1 MKKLFIVFLA
11 LILFIMHHGA
21 ASQDSNGLDQLVGLL
36 VESSDSQFQLDLLK
50 GISEALKGRR
60 DVKEPKGWREVAKSL
75 SESSLDEVREI
86 SILLSLKFGSQV
98 ALDDMRNL
106 LIDTSLSSVKRKRA
120 LLALVE
126 IKDMKLPALLIDLLN
141 DEILQQPAVLALA
154 AFDKP
159 EISTAILSHLS
170 KLKPKVQHDA
180 LSTMASR
187 LTYATELMAAIDNQ
201 SVDAELLS
209 ADVVR
214 QLRAHNDPKINRQLD
229 RFWGISR
236 SSSVTKLDEI
246 KKYKRIVEMGNSDL
260 SNLSKGRVLFNR
272 VCASCHKLYG
282 EGGEIGP
289 DLTGSD
295 RKNLHY
301 ILSNVIDPNA
311 EIPNDYRTAII
322 RMKDNRVLIGVV
334 RSREPKRITVV
345 TPSEVIFLPK
355 RDVAKIDA
363 QNYSI
368 MPEGLIRVFKD
379 QELRDLISYL
389 GGDGQVPLP

>member
-1 MKKLFIVFLA
+1 MKKLFMVFLA
-11 LILFIMHHGA
+11 LVLFMHHGA

-36 VESSDSQFQLDLLK
+36 IESSDSQFQLDLLK

-141 DEILQQPAVLALA
+141 DQILQQPAVLALA

-214 QLRAHNDPKINRQLD
+214 QLRAHNDPKINRQLE

-236 SSSVTKLDEI
+236 SSSVAKLDEI
-246 KKYKRIVEMGNSDL
+246 KKYKRIVGMGNSDL
-260 SNLSKGRVLFNR
+260 SNLSNGRVMFNR

-282 EGGEIGP
+282 EGGELGP

-301 ILSNVIDPNA
+301 VLSNVIDPNA

-322 RMKDNRVLIGVV
+322 RMKDSRVLIGVV
-334 RSREPKRITVV
+334 RSRELKRITVV

>member
-1 MKKLFIVFLA
+1 MVFLA
-11 LILFIMHHGA
+11 LVLFMHHGA

-36 VESSDSQFQLDLLK
+36 IESSDSQFQLDLLK

-106 LIDTSLSSVKRKRA
+106 LIDTSISSVKRKRA

-141 DEILQQPAVLALA
+141 DEILQQPGVLALA

-159 EISTAILSHLS
+159 EISTAILSHLP
-170 KLKPKVQHDA
+170 KLKLKVQHDA

-214 QLRAHNDPKINRQLD
+214 QLRAHNDPKINRQLE

-236 SSSVTKLDEI
+236 SSSVAKLDEI

-260 SNLSKGRVLFNR
+260 SNLSNGRVIFNR

-282 EGGEIGP
+282 EGGELGP

-301 ILSNVIDPNA
+301 VLSNVIDPNA

>member
-1 MKKLFIVFLA
+1 MVFLA
-11 LILFIMHHGA
+11 LVLFMHHGA

-36 VESSDSQFQLDLLK
+36 IESSDSQFQLDLLK

-141 DEILQQPAVLALA
+141 DQILQQPAVLALA

-214 QLRAHNDPKINRQLD
+214 QLRAHNDPKINRQLE

-236 SSSVTKLDEI
+236 SSSVAKLDEI

-260 SNLSKGRVLFNR
+260 SNLSNGRVMFNR

-282 EGGEIGP
+282 EGGELGP

-301 ILSNVIDPNA
+301 VLSNVIDPNA

>member
-1 MKKLFIVFLA
+1 MVFLA
-11 LILFIMHHGA
+11 LVLFMHHSA

-36 VESSDSQFQLDLLK
+36 IESSDSQFQLDLLK

-141 DEILQQPAVLALA
+141 DQILQQPAILALA

-214 QLRAHNDPKINRQLD
+214 QLRAHNDPKINRQLE

-236 SSSVTKLDEI
+236 SSSVSKLDEI
-246 KKYKRIVEMGNSDL
+246 QKYKRIVGMGNSDL
-260 SNLSKGRVLFNR
+260 SNLSNGRVMFNR

-282 EGGEIGP
+282 EGGELGP

-301 ILSNVIDPNA
+301 VLSNVIDPNA

>member
-1 MKKLFIVFLA
+1 MVFLA
-11 LILFIMHHGA
+11 LVLFMHHGA

-36 VESSDSQFQLDLLK
+36 IESSDSQFQLDLLK

-159 EISTAILSHLS
+159 EISTAILSHLP
-170 KLKPKVQHDA
+170 KLKLKVQHDA

-214 QLRAHNDPKINRQLD
+214 QLRAHNDPKINRQLE

-236 SSSVTKLDEI
+236 SSSVAKLDEI
-246 KKYKRIVEMGNSDL
+246 KKYKRIVGMGNSDL
-260 SNLSKGRVLFNR
+260 SNLSNGRVMFNR

-282 EGGEIGP
+282 EGGELGP

-301 ILSNVIDPNA
+301 VLSNVIDPNA

>member
-1 MKKLFIVFLA
+1 MVFLA
-11 LILFIMHHGA
+11 LVLFMHHGA

-36 VESSDSQFQLDLLK
+36 IESSDSQFQLDLLK

-141 DEILQQPAVLALA
+141 DQILQQPAVLALA

-159 EISTAILSHLS
+159 EISTAILSHLQ
-170 KLKPKVQHDA
+170 KLKLKVQHDA

-260 SNLSKGRVLFNR
+260 SNLSKGRVMFNR

>member
-1 MKKLFIVFLA
+1 MVFLA
-11 LILFIMHHGA
+11 LILFMHHGA

-36 VESSDSQFQLDLLK
+36 IESSDSQFQLDLLK

-141 DEILQQPAVLALA
+141 DQILQQPAVLALA

-214 QLRAHNDPKINRQLD
+214 QLRAHNDPKINRQLE

-236 SSSVTKLDEI
+236 SSSVAKLDEI
-246 KKYKRIVEMGNSDL
+246 KKYKRIVGMGNSDL
-260 SNLSKGRVLFNR
+260 SNLSNGRVMFNR

-282 EGGEIGP
+282 EGGELGP

-301 ILSNVIDPNA
+301 VLSNVIDPNA

>member
-11 LILFIMHHGA
+11 LLLFMHHGA
-21 ASQDSNGLDQLVGLL
+21 ASQNSNGLDQLVGLL
-36 VESSDSQFQLDLLK
+36 VGSSDAQFQLDLLK

-126 IKDMKLPALLIDLLN
+126 IKDLKLPALLIDLLN
-141 DEILQQPAVLALA
+141 DETLQQPAVLALA

-159 EISTAILSHLS
+159 EISTAILSHLP
-170 KLKPKVQHDA
+170 KLKLKVQHDA

-214 QLRAHNDPKINRQLD
+214 QLRAHNDPKINRQLE

-236 SSSVTKLDEI
+236 SSSVAKLDEI

-260 SNLSKGRVLFNR
+260 SNLSNGRVMFNR

-355 RDVAKIDA
+355 RDVTKIDS

>member
-1 MKKLFIVFLA
+1 MVFLA
-11 LILFIMHHGA
+11 LVLFMHHGA

-36 VESSDSQFQLDLLK
+36 IESSDSQFQLDLLK

-159 EISTAILSHLS
+159 EISTAILSHLP
-170 KLKPKVQHDA
+170 KLKLKVQHDA

-214 QLRAHNDPKINRQLD
+214 QLRAHNDPKINRQLE

-236 SSSVTKLDEI
+236 SSSVAKLDEI

-260 SNLSKGRVLFNR
+260 SNLSNGRVMFNR

-355 RDVAKIDA
+355 RDVAKIDL

>member
-1 MKKLFIVFLA
+1 MVFLA
-11 LILFIMHHGA
+11 LVLFMHHSA

-36 VESSDSQFQLDLLK
+36 IESSDSQFQLDLLK

-141 DEILQQPAVLALA
+141 DETLQKPAVLALA

-214 QLRAHNDPKINRQLD
+214 QLRAHNDPKINRQLE

-236 SSSVTKLDEI
+236 SSSVSKLDEI
-246 KKYKRIVEMGNSDL
+246 KKYKRIVGMGNSDL
-260 SNLSKGRVLFNR
+260 SNLSNGRVMFNR

-282 EGGEIGP
+282 EGGELGP

-301 ILSNVIDPNA
+301 VLSNVIDPNA

-368 MPEGLIRVFKD
+368 MPEGLIRLFKD

>member
-1 MKKLFIVFLA
+1 MVFLA
-11 LILFIMHHGA
+11 LVLFMHHSA

-36 VESSDSQFQLDLLK
+36 IESSDSQFQLDLLK

-141 DEILQQPAVLALA
+141 DQILQQPAVLALA

-159 EISTAILSHLS
+159 EISTAILSRIP

-187 LTYATELMAAIDNQ
+187 LTYATELMAAINNQ

-214 QLRAHNDPKINRQLD
+214 QLRAHNDPKINRQLE

-236 SSSVTKLDEI
+236 SSSVAKLDEI

-260 SNLSKGRVLFNR
+260 INLSNGRVMFNR

-282 EGGEIGP
+282 EGGGIGP

-355 RDVAKIDA
+355 RDVAKIDS

>member
-1 MKKLFIVFLA
+1 MKKLFMVFLA
-11 LILFIMHHGA
+11 LVLFMHHGA

-36 VESSDSQFQLDLLK
+36 IESSDSQFQLDLLK

-141 DEILQQPAVLALA
+141 DQILQQPAVLALA

-214 QLRAHNDPKINRQLD
+214 QLRAHNDPKINRQLE

-236 SSSVTKLDEI
+236 SSSVSKLDEI
-246 KKYKRIVEMGNSDL
+246 KKYKRIVGMGNSDL
-260 SNLSKGRVLFNR
+260 SNLSNGRVMFNR

-282 EGGEIGP
+282 EGGELGP

-301 ILSNVIDPNA
+301 VLSNVIDPNA

-345 TPSEVIFLPK
+345 TPSELIFLPK

-368 MPEGLIRVFKD
+368 MPEGLIRLFKD

>member
-1 MKKLFIVFLA
+1 MVFLA
-11 LILFIMHHGA
+11 LVLFMHHSA

-36 VESSDSQFQLDLLK
+36 IESSDSQFQLDLLK

-141 DEILQQPAVLALA
+141 DQILQQPAVLALA

-214 QLRAHNDPKINRQLD
+214 QLRAHNDPKINRQLE

-236 SSSVTKLDEI
+236 SSSVAKLDEI

-260 SNLSKGRVLFNR
+260 INLSNGRVMFNR

-282 EGGEIGP
+282 EGGGIGP

-355 RDVAKIDA
+355 RDVAKIDS

>member
-1 MKKLFIVFLA
+1 MVFLA
-11 LILFIMHHGA
+11 LVLFMHHGA

-36 VESSDSQFQLDLLK
+36 VGSSDAQFQLDLLK

-159 EISTAILSHLS
+159 EISTAILSHLP
-170 KLKPKVQHDA
+170 KLKLKVQHDA

-214 QLRAHNDPKINRQLD
+214 QLRAHNDPKINRQLE

-236 SSSVTKLDEI
+236 SSSVAKLDEI

-260 SNLSKGRVLFNR
+260 INLSNGRVMFNR

-334 RSREPKRITVV
+334 RSREPKRITLV

-355 RDVAKIDA
+355 RDVAKIDS

>member
-1 MKKLFIVFLA
+1 MVFLA
-11 LILFIMHHGA
+11 LVLFMHHGA

-36 VESSDSQFQLDLLK
+36 IESSDSQFQLDLLK

-60 DVKEPKGWREVAKSL
+60 DVKEPKGWREVAKAL

-141 DEILQQPAVLALA
+141 DQILQQPAVLALA

-214 QLRAHNDPKINRQLD
+214 QLRAHNDPKINRQLE

-236 SSSVTKLDEI
+236 SSSVAKLDEI

-260 SNLSKGRVLFNR
+260 INLSNGRVMFNR

-282 EGGEIGP
+282 EGGGIGP

-301 ILSNVIDPNA
+301 VLSNVIDPNA

>member
-1 MKKLFIVFLA
+1 MVFLA
-11 LILFIMHHGA
+11 LVLFMHHGA

-36 VESSDSQFQLDLLK
+36 IESSDSQFQLDLLK

-141 DEILQQPAVLALA
+141 DQILQQPAVLALA

-214 QLRAHNDPKINRQLD
+214 QLRAHNDPKINRQLE

-236 SSSVTKLDEI
+236 SSSVSKLDEI
-246 KKYKRIVEMGNSDL
+246 KKYKRIVGMGNSDL
-260 SNLSKGRVLFNR
+260 SNLSNGRVMFNR

-282 EGGEIGP
+282 EGGELGP

-301 ILSNVIDPNA
+301 VLSNVIDPNA

>member
-1 MKKLFIVFLA
+1 MVFLA
-11 LILFIMHHGA
+11 LVLFMHHGA

-141 DEILQQPAVLALA
+141 DQILQQPAVLALA

-159 EISTAILSHLS
+159 EISTAILSHLP
-170 KLKPKVQHDA
+170 KLKLKVQHDA

-214 QLRAHNDPKINRQLD
+214 QLRAHNDPKINRQLE

-236 SSSVTKLDEI
+236 SSSVAKLDEI
-246 KKYKRIVEMGNSDL
+246 KKYKRIIEMGNSDL
-260 SNLSKGRVLFNR
+260 INLSNGRVMFNR

-301 ILSNVIDPNA
+301 VLSNVIDPNA

>member
-1 MKKLFIVFLA
+1 MKKLFMVFLA
-11 LILFIMHHGA
+11 LVLFMHHGA

-36 VESSDSQFQLDLLK
+36 AESSDSQFQLDLLK

-106 LIDTSLSSVKRKRA
+106 LIDTSLSFVKRKRA

-141 DEILQQPAVLALA
+141 DQILQQPAVLALA

-214 QLRAHNDPKINRQLD
+214 QLRAHNDPKINRQLE

-236 SSSVTKLDEI
+236 SSSVAKLDEI

-260 SNLSKGRVLFNR
+260 SNLSNGRVMFNR

-282 EGGEIGP
+282 EGGELGP

-301 ILSNVIDPNA
+301 VLSNVIDPNA

>member
-1 MKKLFIVFLA
+1 MVFLA
-11 LILFIMHHGA
+11 LVLFMHHGA

-36 VESSDSQFQLDLLK
+36 IESSDSQFQLDLLK

-141 DEILQQPAVLALA
+141 DQILQQPAVLALA

-214 QLRAHNDPKINRQLD
+214 QLRAHNDPKINRQLE

-236 SSSVTKLDEI
+236 SSSVAKLDEI
-246 KKYKRIVEMGNSDL
+246 KKYKRIVGMGNSDL
-260 SNLSKGRVLFNR
+260 SNLSNGRVMFNR

-282 EGGEIGP
+282 EGGELGP

-301 ILSNVIDPNA
+301 VLSNVIDPNA

-368 MPEGLIRVFKD
+368 MPEGLIRLFKD

>member
-1 MKKLFIVFLA
+1 MVFLA
-11 LILFIMHHGA
+11 LVLFMHHSA

-36 VESSDSQFQLDLLK
+36 IESSDSQFQLDLLK

-141 DEILQQPAVLALA
+141 DQILQQPAVLALA

-214 QLRAHNDPKINRQLD
+214 QLRAHNDPKINRQLE

-236 SSSVTKLDEI
+236 SSSVAKLDEI
-246 KKYKRIVEMGNSDL
+246 KKYKRIVGMGNSDL
-260 SNLSKGRVLFNR
+260 SNLSNGRVMFNR

-282 EGGEIGP
+282 EGGELGP

-301 ILSNVIDPNA
+301 VLSNVIDPNA

-368 MPEGLIRVFKD
+368 MPEGLIRLFKD

>member
-1 MKKLFIVFLA
+1 MVFLA
-11 LILFIMHHGA
+11 LVLFMHHGA
-21 ASQDSNGLDQLVGLL
+21 ASQDSNGLDQLVVLL
-36 VESSDSQFQLDLLK
+36 AESSDSQFQLDLLK

-141 DEILQQPAVLALA
+141 DQILQQPAVLALA

-214 QLRAHNDPKINRQLD
+214 QLRAHNDPKINRQLE

-236 SSSVTKLDEI
+236 SSSVAKLDEI

-260 SNLSKGRVLFNR
+260 INLSNGRVMFNR

-282 EGGEIGP
+282 EGGELGP

-301 ILSNVIDPNA
+301 VLSNVIDPNA

>member
-1 MKKLFIVFLA
+1 MVFLA
-11 LILFIMHHGA
+11 LVLFMHHSA

-36 VESSDSQFQLDLLK
+36 IESSDSQFQLDLLK

-86 SILLSLKFGSQV
+86 SLLLSLKFGSQV

-126 IKDMKLPALLIDLLN
+126 IKDMKLPALLINLLN
-141 DEILQQPAVLALA
+141 DETLQQPAVLALA

-159 EISTAILSHLS
+159 EISTAILSHLP
-170 KLKPKVQHDA
+170 KLKLKVQHDA

-214 QLRAHNDPKINRQLD
+214 QLRAHNDPKINRQLE

-236 SSSVTKLDEI
+236 SSSVSKLDEI

-260 SNLSKGRVLFNR
+260 INLSNGRVMFNR

-282 EGGEIGP
+282 EGGGIGP

-301 ILSNVIDPNA
+301 VLSNVIDPNA

>member
-11 LILFIMHHGA
+11 LLLLMHHGA

-36 VESSDSQFQLDLLK
+36 VESSDAQFQLDLLK

-60 DVKEPKGWREVAKSL
+60 DVKEPKGWRKVAKSL

-86 SILLSLKFGSQV
+86 SLLLSLKFGSQV
-98 ALDDMRNL
+98 ALDDMRTL
-106 LIDTSLSSVKRKRA
+106 LIDSSLSSVKRKRA

-214 QLRAHNDPKINRQLD
+214 QLRAHNDPKINRQLEK
-229 RFWGISR
+229 FWGISR
-236 SSSVTKLDEI
+236 SSSVAKLDEI

-260 SNLSKGRVLFNR
+260 SNLSNGRVMFNR

-282 EGGEIGP
+282 EGGELGP

-301 ILSNVIDPNA
+301 VLSNVIDPNA

-355 RDVAKIDA
+355 RDVAKIDS